1 MSFLSTLNTVISKA
15 QNPFIREIAH
25 GVAGA
30 IKGQTGADLVDKG
43 FKLFDGIV
51 SAFEQFKSPTKTV
64 APSTTSSLKDP
75 RTALASL
82 TASSSSAS
90 TAAAETSS
98 SSSASTAATSS
109 SKSAAT
115 ASSDNNA
122 SVGGLASS
130 ALGGGLGLSKFQEN
144 LLSQSGFDKDSTEYK
159 QAKFQM
165 QMANYTNMVQLL
177 SNVSKMI
184 SEMQKNIISN
194 IR

>member
-51 SAFEQFKSPTKTV
+51 SAFEQFKSPTT
-64 APSTTSSLKDP
+64 APAATTSSLKDP
-75 RTALASL
+75 RAVQSL
-82 TASSSSAS
+82 TASSSAAS
-90 TAAAETSS
+90 TSAPETSS

-130 ALGGGLGLSKFQEN
+130 AL
-144 LLSQSGFDKDSTEYK
+144 
-159 QAKFQM
+159 
-165 QMANYTNMVQLL
+165 
-177 SNVSKMI
+177 
-184 SEMQKNIISN
+184 
-194 IR
+194 